1 MPIVHK
7 QYHSTFCQVFLRQTS
22 CYNYFYKFSSPAGPM
37 ISAEIVTRTWQKM
50 AQMNQKQAEQFG
62 LGAIQQQPNL
72 VAYILAAN
80 QQLFNQTEGEII
92 YYVAMSIWQMLLQ
105 GEQKPGRVQ
114 RAHLEQAEQ
123 TNLEMVQ
130 QLQAQTAEQTES
142 WIEKIAAG
150 YPEPNILIYILE
162 SVTEESDDASTDIRP
177 ELRSVA
183 VFYLKTV
190 LDALL
195 LTLPPEQ
202 T

>member
-1 MPIVHK
+1 
-7 QYHSTFCQVFLRQTS
+7 
-22 CYNYFYKFSSPAGPM
+22 M

-114 RAHLEQAEQ
+114 RAHLEEAEQ

>member
-1 MPIVHK
+1 
-7 QYHSTFCQVFLRQTS
+7 
-22 CYNYFYKFSSPAGPM
+22 M
-37 ISAEIVTRTWQKM
+37 ISADTVTRTWQKM
-50 AQMNQKQAEQFG
+50 ARMNQKQAQQFG
-62 LGAIQQQPNL
+62 LSAIQQQPNL

-80 QQLFNQTEGEII
+80 QQLFTQSEGEII

-105 GEQKPGRVQ
+105 GKVQPGRVQ

-123 TNLEMVQ
+123 ANLEMVQ
-130 QLQAQTAEQTES
+130 QLQTQAADQVES
-142 WIEKIAAG
+142 WIENIVQD

-162 SVTEESDDASTDIRP
+162 SITDESENASIDIRP

-195 LTLPPEQ
+195 LTLPPEE
-202 T
+202 